1 MAIVIGVR
9 FAKNSKIYYFDPSD
23 VWPAIGDGVICDTAR
38 GLEYGVVAASAR
50 EVDDAMLQLP
60 LRKVLSMAT
69 EEDVER
75 VRANEELG
83 REAMLK
89 CKDKIAEHKLEM
101 KLIDVEVAFDN
112 SKMVFYFTANGRV
125 DFRELVKDL
134 ASVFKTRI
142 ELRQIGVRDEAKLL
156 GGLGPCGR
164 PICCGAFLSNFQP
177 VSIKMAK
184 EQNLSLNPTK
194 ISGLCGRLMCCLK
207 YEEEYYET
215 MTRRLPRAGRDIMTP
230 DGLGTVVD
238 IDVLREKV
246 KARIQ
251 LPDNTFDVRTYEYAD
266 CSRPEPGARAAQ
278 EAERAAEPEK
288 PSRRARKGETDAER
302 ADKPEQP
309 RRERRRKGGDEPATE
324 AREESHLSRPERTE
338 GDSADQLEPD
348 IDAQIAQSMELLEVS
363 NAGLDEDADLAE
375 ELRAERKLLD
385 MAQQQRASEQVTE
398 LEVTALSADDVE
410 LVKLV
415 EHEVEVMDIDEPD
428 VDGAA
433 VDEDDT
439 DANEDGAAA
448 DEGDTAADED
458 AAATDEDGAAAGTDA
473 ADSDAYAADFD
484 ADTANADADGEDADE
499 GNTDAAEDD
508 TDPNADVTD
517 AESVDS
523 ADDPTGAAP
532 NAAND
537 NADAGAD
544 EASTGDSEADPVE
557 RAGAAEQAQAETS
570 EALGDAAAEM
580 DAPSPKTKA
589 EPKASDAGT
598 GESDKLN

>member
-363 NAGLDEDADLAE
+363 DAGLDEDADLAE

-385 MAQQQRASEQVTE
+385 MAQQQSASEQVTE

-428 VDGAA
+428 VDDAT
-433 VDEDDT
+433 VDEDGAD
-439 DANEDGAAA
+439 DNEDGAAA
-448 DEGDTAADED
+448 E
-458 AAATDEDGAAAGTDA
+458 TDA
-473 ADSDAYAADFD
+473 ADSDTYAADSD
-484 ADTANADADGEDADE
+484 ADAANAGADGEDADE

-508 TDPNADVTD
+508 TDANADVAD

-544 EASTGDSEADPVE
+544 EASTGDGEADTVE

-570 EALGDAAAEM
+570 EALGEAAAES
-580 DAPSPKTKA
+580 DAPSPKTQA

>member
-309 RRERRRKGGDEPATE
+309 RRERRRKGGEEPATE

-363 NAGLDEDADLAE
+363 DAGLDEDADLAE

-385 MAQQQRASEQVTE
+385 MAQQQSASEQVTE

-433 VDEDDT
+433 VDEDDV
-439 DANEDGAAA
+439 DVDDN
-448 DEGDTAADED
+448 
-458 AAATDEDGAAAGTDA
+458 GAAAGTDA
-473 ADSDAYAADFD
+473 ADSDAYAA
-484 ADTANADADGEDADE
+484 NADADGEDADE
-499 GNTDAAEDD
+499 NGTDAAEDD

-544 EASTGDSEADPVE
+544 EASTGDGEADTVE

-570 EALGDAAAEM
+570 EALGDAAAES
-580 DAPSPKTKA
+580 DAPSPKTQA

>member
-309 RRERRRKGGDEPATE
+309 RRERRRKGGEEPATE

-363 NAGLDEDADLAE
+363 DAGLDEDADLAE

-385 MAQQQRASEQVTE
+385 MVQQQSASEQVTE

-448 DEGDTAADED
+448 E
-458 AAATDEDGAAAGTDA
+458 TDA
-473 ADSDAYAADFD
+473 ADSDTYAADSD
-484 ADTANADADGEDADE
+484 ADTANAGADGEDADE

-508 TDPNADVTD
+508 TDANADVADT
-517 AESVDS
+517 ESVDS

-544 EASTGDSEADPVE
+544 EASTGDGEANTVE

-570 EALGDAAAEM
+570 EALGEAAAES
-580 DAPSPKTKA
+580 DAPSPKAQA

-598 GESDKLN
+598 GESDQLN

>member
-363 NAGLDEDADLAE
+363 DAGLDEDADLAE

-385 MAQQQRASEQVTE
+385 MVQQQSASEQVTE

-433 VDEDDT
+433 VDEDDV

-448 DEGDTAADED
+448 E
-458 AAATDEDGAAAGTDA
+458 TDA
-473 ADSDAYAADFD
+473 ADSDTYAADSD
-484 ADTANADADGEDADE
+484 ADTANAGADGEDADE

-508 TDPNADVTD
+508 TDANADVAD

-544 EASTGDSEADPVE
+544 EASTGDGEADTVE

-570 EALGDAAAEM
+570 EALGDAAAES
-580 DAPSPKTKA
+580 DAPFPKTQA

>member
-309 RRERRRKGGDEPATE
+309 RRERRRKGGEEPATE

-363 NAGLDEDADLAE
+363 DAGLDEDADLAE

-385 MAQQQRASEQVTE
+385 MVQQQSASEQVTE

-448 DEGDTAADED
+448 E
-458 AAATDEDGAAAGTDA
+458 TDA
-473 ADSDAYAADFD
+473 ADSDTYAADSD
-484 ADTANADADGEDADE
+484 ADTANAGADGEDADE

-508 TDPNADVTD
+508 TDANADVADT
-517 AESVDS
+517 ESVDS
-523 ADDPTGAAP
+523 AGDPTGAAP

-544 EASTGDSEADPVE
+544 EASTGDGEADTVE

-570 EALGDAAAEM
+570 EALGDAAAES
-580 DAPSPKTKA
+580 DAPSPKTQA

-598 GESDKLN
+598 GESDQLN

>member
-309 RRERRRKGGDEPATE
+309 RRERRRKSGDEPATE

-363 NAGLDEDADLAE
+363 DAGLDEDADLAE
-375 ELRAERKLLD
+375 ELRAELKLLD
-385 MAQQQRASEQVTE
+385 MAQKQSASEQVTE

-428 VDGAA
+428 VDGAT
-433 VDEDDT
+433 VDEDGAD
-439 DANEDGAAA
+439 DNEDGAAA
-448 DEGDTAADED
+448 E
-458 AAATDEDGAAAGTDA
+458 TDA
-473 ADSDAYAADFD
+473 ADSDTYAADSD
-484 ADTANADADGEDADE
+484 ADAANAGADGEDADE

-508 TDPNADVTD
+508 TDANADVAD

-544 EASTGDSEADPVE
+544 EASTGDGEADTVE

-570 EALGDAAAEM
+570 EALGEAAAES
-580 DAPSPKTKA
+580 DAPSPKTQA

>member
-309 RRERRRKGGDEPATE
+309 RRERRRKGGEEPATE

-363 NAGLDEDADLAE
+363 DAGLDEDADLAE

-385 MAQQQRASEQVTE
+385 MVQQQSASEQVTE

-428 VDGAA
+428 VDGAT
-433 VDEDDT
+433 VDEDGAD
-439 DANEDGAAA
+439 DNEDGAAA
-448 DEGDTAADED
+448 E
-458 AAATDEDGAAAGTDA
+458 TDA

-499 GNTDAAEDD
+499 DGTDAAEDD
-508 TDPNADVTD
+508 TDPNADVAD

-523 ADDPTGAAP
+523 ADDPTEAAP
-532 NAAND
+532 DAAND
-537 NADAGAD
+537 NADAGVD
-544 EASTGDSEADPVE
+544 EASTGDGEADPIE

-570 EALGDAAAEM
+570 EALGEAAAES
-580 DAPSPKTKA
+580 DAPSPKAQA

>member
-101 KLIDVEVAFDN
+101 KLVDVEVAFDN

-309 RRERRRKGGDEPATE
+309 RRERRRKGGEEPATE

-363 NAGLDEDADLAE
+363 DAGLDEDADLAE

-385 MAQQQRASEQVTE
+385 MVQQQSASEQVTE

-428 VDGAA
+428 VDGAT
-433 VDEDDT
+433 VDEDGAD
-439 DANEDGAAA
+439 DNEDGAAA
-448 DEGDTAADED
+448 E
-458 AAATDEDGAAAGTDA
+458 TDA

-499 GNTDAAEDD
+499 DGTDAAEDD
-508 TDPNADVTD
+508 TDPNADVAD

-523 ADDPTGAAP
+523 ADDPTEAAP
-532 NAAND
+532 DAAND
-537 NADAGAD
+537 NADAGVD
-544 EASTGDSEADPVE
+544 EASTGDGEADPIE

-570 EALGDAAAEM
+570 EALGEAAAES
-580 DAPSPKTKA
+580 DAPSPKAQA

>member
-309 RRERRRKGGDEPATE
+309 RRERRRKGGEEPATE

-363 NAGLDEDADLAE
+363 DAGLDEDADLAE

-385 MAQQQRASEQVTE
+385 MVQQQSASEQVTE

-428 VDGAA
+428 VDGAT
-433 VDEDDT
+433 VDEDGAD
-439 DANEDGAAA
+439 DNEDGAAA
-448 DEGDTAADED
+448 E
-458 AAATDEDGAAAGTDA
+458 TDA

-499 GNTDAAEDD
+499 DGTDAAEDD
-508 TDPNADVTD
+508 TDPNADVAD

-523 ADDPTGAAP
+523 ADDPTEAAP
-532 NAAND
+532 DAAND
-537 NADAGAD
+537 NADAGVD
-544 EASTGDSEADPVE
+544 EASTGDGEADPIE

-570 EALGDAAAEM
+570 EALGEAAAEM
-580 DAPSPKTKA
+580 DAPSPKTQA